1 MPRVIIYS
9 VLILLMLAAIPPA
22 IFARMRS
29 TPSQGRPIHI
39 IQDMDYQP
47 KFKTQAANPLFAD
60 GRAMRQPV
68 PGAVARG
75 ETMDDPHFFEGSVD
89 GQWAADFPEQLVV
102 DLAFLERGRERYAIY
117 CSICH
122 GDAGYGDGIVNMRA
136 MALMANSDGPVDG
149 TSWVQPKNLH
159 APEVAAQPAGQ
170 VFHSISKGI
179 RNMAGYE
186 AQITAADRWAI
197 VAYVKALQLSQNAP
211 ANLRVEATP

>member
-1 MPRVIIYS
+1 MPRVIVYS
-9 VLILLMLAAIPPA
+9 VLILLLLAAIPPV
-22 IFARMRS
+22 IFAQMRS
-29 TPSQGRPIHI
+29 KPGPGRPIHI
-39 IQDMDYQP
+39 IQDMDFQAKY
-47 KFKTQAANPLFAD
+47 KTQTANPLFAD
-60 GRAMRQPV
+60 GRSMRQPV

-75 ETMDDPHFFEGSVD
+75 EVMDDPHFFEGSIE
-89 GQWAADFPEQLVV
+89 GQWATDFPGPLSI

-136 MALMANSDGPVDG
+136 MALMANSDGPLDG

-159 APEVAAQPAGQ
+159 APEVVAQPVGQ

-186 AQITAADRWAI
+186 AQITTADRWAI
-197 VAYVKALQLSQNAP
+197 VAYLKALQLSQNAP
-211 ANLRVEATP
+211 ADLRVEANP